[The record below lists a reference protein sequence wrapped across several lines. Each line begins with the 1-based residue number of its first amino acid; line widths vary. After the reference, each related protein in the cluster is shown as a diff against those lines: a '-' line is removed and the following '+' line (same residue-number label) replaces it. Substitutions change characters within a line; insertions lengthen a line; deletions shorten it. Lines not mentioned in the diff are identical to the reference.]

1 MKKYLL
7 FMLAFLPLVLFTACS
22 SSDDNNID
30 AFTLSQKSVELLY
43 GGESEITVNGVSADD
58 CLLTSSDDFIADA
71 ASYKGK
77 ILVNGNHVGKATI
90 TVSCKG
96 RKIELPV
103 VVKPIVNYVGMPVVE
118 LGADL
123 STIKKN
129 ETSAINATYDG
140 RIDYVDQSLTYP
152 VYHRYF
158 FNDGKLANVLSM
170 VDIPNMTKEYRTFF
184 IQVTKSLRE
193 RYTYLDAYKGQY
205 QTIYLFTF
213 KNKYYI
219 GARDAGG
226 NGGWYVYYAK
236 TLDEVKEKLDIHP
249 SFAL

>member
-1 MKKYLL
+1 MRKII
-7 FMLAFLPLVLFTACS
+7 FALAFLPLVLFTACS
-22 SSDDNNID
+22 SSEDDNID
-30 AFTLSQKSVELLY
+30 AFTLSQKNVELLY

-71 ASYKGK
+71 KSYKGK
-77 ILVNGNHVGKATI
+77 ILINGNHVGKANI
-90 TVSCKG
+90 SVSCKG
-96 RKIELPV
+96 RKVELPV
-103 VVKPIVNYVGMPVVE
+103 IVKPIANYIGMPVVE
-118 LGADL
+118 FGADL

-129 ETSAINATYDG
+129 ETSAISATFDG
-140 RIDYVDQSLTYP
+140 RIDYVDHSLPYS

-158 FNDGKLANVLSM
+158 FNDGKLANVLSEI
-170 VDIPNMTKEYRTFF
+170 DIPNVTKEYCTFF
-184 IQVTKSLRE
+184 VQVTKSLRE

-249 SFAL
+249 SIAI